1 MGWDGMKWTGLGEM
15 VFAITYFTTATNLT
29 LPYSFAFAFVCSIP
43 MENGGGGC
51 RCCFCFLFA
60 ALVFFGCERDTWVF
74 FGLIGMVWAG
84 LGCMVFSC
92 YSYTSLMN

>member
-1 MGWDGMKWTGLGEM
+1 M
-15 VFAITYFTTATNLT
+15 VERGVGVVSASCL
-29 LPYSFAFAFVCSIP
+29 L
-43 MENGGGGC
+43 
-51 RCCFCFLFA
+51 RW
-60 ALVFFGCERDTWVF
+60 FFGCERDTWVF